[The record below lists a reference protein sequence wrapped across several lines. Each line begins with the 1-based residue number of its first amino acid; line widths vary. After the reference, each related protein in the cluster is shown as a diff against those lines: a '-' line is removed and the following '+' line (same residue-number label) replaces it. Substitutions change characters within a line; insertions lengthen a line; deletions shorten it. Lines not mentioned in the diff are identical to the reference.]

1 MSQQD
6 EMRKL
11 INLVEG
17 ANKSKL
23 NENSHE
29 TLDEISYEK
38 ISQVAFDPKFNMDRQ
53 QSVLDKLR
61 QRIAKDPSSMMVTLH
76 GTGVYL
82 LQVTGADPKQDGK
95 ALPAVVT
102 KIHQNDGDKK
112 WMTDKDIDNMPDR
125 NDRERAMYNQRQV
138 GPLPPPDTLQ
148 PQDGVLTYTTST
160 ANWVLQWGGSRAN
173 VEFVSKQD
181 AAKFFNK
188 LKELWTKYK
197 FTAPLPSVNELPIF
211 KDAENNTYTKFNPG
225 DLDIVRSR
233 QTGVFPQKGK

>member
-1 MSQQD
+1 MDQRD
-6 EMRKL
+6 EMRRL

-29 TLDEISYEK
+29 TLDEVSYEK

-102 KIHQNDGDKK
+102 KIYQREGGKK
-112 WMTDKDIDNMPDR
+112 WVSDKEIDDMPDR
-125 NDRERAMYNQRQV
+125 NARFRALGDRRQE
-138 GPLPPPDTLQ
+138 GPVPPPVTLQ
-148 PQDGVLTYTTST
+148 PLNGVLTYTTST
-160 ANWVLQWGGSRAN
+160 ANWVLQWGGSKSN

-197 FTAPLPSVNELPIF
+197 FTAPLPSVNELPIA
-211 KDAENNTYTKFNPG
+211 KDAENIGHIPLNPG